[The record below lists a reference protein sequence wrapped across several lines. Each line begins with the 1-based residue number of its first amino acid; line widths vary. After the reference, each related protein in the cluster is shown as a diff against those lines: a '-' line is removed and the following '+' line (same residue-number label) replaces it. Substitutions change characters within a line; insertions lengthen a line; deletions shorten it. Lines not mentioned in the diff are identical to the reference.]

1 MQKTLKWGIM
11 KMSQYTITIN
21 SLINIHS
28 HFEPYNDDVFADV
41 HKKFERAREMFF
53 TFDYS
58 GNDEFK
64 NLFENAFLIEYLRR
78 DIYTEDVELFTIALE
93 NEVKTKSRLYFPK
106 WNIINNQLTE
116 INNKLGVV
124 ESEGQNSTTNN
135 NKSLA
140 SQFPQEIKSAS
151 DFGSVRH
158 MDSGAMSRGD
168 GTANSH
174 FKSVE
179 YNSKLLHMREVL
191 ELQSEDVIQE
201 FVKSLSDLF
210 MGVF

>member
-1 MQKTLKWGIM
+1 M
-11 KMSQYTITIN
+11 
-21 SLINIHS
+21 
-28 HFEPYNDDVFADV
+28 
-41 HKKFERAREMFF
+41 
-53 TFDYS
+53 
-58 GNDEFK
+58 
-64 NLFENAFLIEYLRR
+64 RR

-106 WNIINNQLTE
+106 RNIIKKHLTE

-140 SQFPQEIKSAS
+140 SQFTQEIKSAS